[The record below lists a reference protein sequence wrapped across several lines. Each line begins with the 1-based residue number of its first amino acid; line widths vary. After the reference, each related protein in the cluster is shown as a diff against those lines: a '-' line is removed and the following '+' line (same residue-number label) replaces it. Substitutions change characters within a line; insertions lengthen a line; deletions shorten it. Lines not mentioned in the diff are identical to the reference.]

1 LFELQLC
8 SCTCCCNMAATGA
21 HLLLHAAACVHMH
34 VVLGSKGMS
43 VVFVG
48 CNSVLHIHY
57 LVSALL
63 QSLRWHY
70 RNLARAKLSG
80 SLHYRPLLQHSQGTI
95 GTKIVQYSAT

>member
-1 LFELQLC
+1 MLCISGCLSC
-8 SCTCCCNMAATGA
+8 SCAVVPA
-21 HLLLHAAACVHMH
+21 AAACVHMH

-80 SLHYRPLLQHSQGTI
+80 SVHYRPLLQH
-95 GTKIVQYSAT
+95 